1 MQAASRESYAAGLA
15 RLGALEAEPAAL
27 SEIAD
32 QLLAVGR
39 LLAREPRLRRAL
51 ADPARSGEDRVA
63 LFRDMIGDRIGDGAR
78 DLVAALVDGRWS
90 APSELLEATER
101 LGVDAL
107 LASVS
112 RQAPPAARGGKPAKA
127 TKAGAKAAATAA
139 PGPGGTLA
147 DVEDEL
153 FRFGQI
159 VDGDPRLAAALS
171 DSTTPPEQRAE
182 LVRSLLS
189 GKAHPVTVRLV
200 ELALS
205 GFGGRGFSASLSRL
219 VELAAQRRDRQVA
232 YIMVASPLGES
243 EEQRLGELLTALYR
257 QEISLKI
264 TVDPGVVGGM
274 SVRVGHDLYDGT
286 VIRRLNETRSA
297 FARR

>member
-15 RLGALEAEPAAL
+15 RLDALEVEAATL

-32 QLLAVGR
+32 ELLSVAR

-63 LFRDMIGDRIGDGAR
+63 LAR
-78 DLVAALVDGRWS
+78 DLLGDRLKGETRDLLGALIGGRWS
-90 APSELLEATER
+90 APSELLEAIER

-112 RQAPPAARGGKPAKA
+112 GPAPTTAGAGGRA
-127 TKAGAKAAATAA
+127 TKAGQAKAGTAA
-139 PGPGGTLA
+139 PGGTLA

-159 VDGDPRLAAALS
+159 VDGDVRLAAALS
-171 DSTTPPEQRAE
+171 DSTSPPEQRAE
-182 LVRSLLS
+182 LVRSLLD
-189 GKAHPVTVRLV
+189 GKASPVTIRLV

-205 GFGGRGFSASLSRL
+205 GFGGRGFSPSLARL

-232 YIMVASPLGES
+232 YITVASPLDEP
-243 EEQRLGELLTALYR
+243 EERRLGELLAALYGR
-257 QEISLKI
+257 EVSLKI
-264 TVDPGVVGGM
+264 TVDPGIVGGM

-286 VIRRLNETRSA
+286 VIRRLNETRNA
-297 FARR
+297 FAKR